1 MKILTLKEKGKRA
14 LGINEAECDR
24 HGGPEHR
31 YWCGRVAGH
40 LRASGYDVT
49 EEAPIGG
56 GKTVD
61 LLAVRDGK
69 RIAFEIETGRSD
81 ALANVNKL
89 RAAGFQKIMVA
100 AASTRVKEQLV
111 RQLGEIRDVKVLTAN
126 EVIALFPKPQ
136 RSRVPTRL
144 RLPCS

>member
-14 LGINEAECDR
+14 LGISEAECDR
-24 HGGPEHR
+24 HGGAEHR
-31 YWCGRVAGH
+31 YWCNRIASH

-69 RIAFEIETGRSD
+69 RMAFEIETGKSD
-81 ALANVNKL
+81 AAANVEKCL
-89 RAAGFQKIMVA
+89 AAGMDRVVVVA
-100 AASTRVKEQLV
+100 TSREVRDMLAAVIPRHGGVH
-111 RQLGEIRDVKVLTAN
+111 VLTGVDA
-126 EVIALFPKPQ
+126 EKSA
-136 RSRVPTRL
+136 S
-144 RLPCS
+144 